1 MKRRRLE
8 ALERR
13 LLRAKSTCQCLLAYC
28 PQSGET
34 RPPLEVICDRCGLW
48 RDPQTVVVIEEIV
61 VATREDEETLAA
73 NLRKEER

>member
-61 VATREDEETLAA
+61 VATREEWQTLAV
-73 NLRKEER
+73 NLGKEER

>member
-13 LLRAKSTCQCLLAYC
+13 LLPAKPSCQCLLVYC

-34 RPPLEVICDRCGLW
+34 RPPLEVMCESCGLW